1 MLPPCAKKLTASIRS
16 NHMPHLRQ
24 YLKVCCLHPWAA
36 TTVAAVALLLAM
48 ISRGVFVQSLAKFS
62 NGRLPTVIVDAE
74 RRKKPEAG
82 DSKIELNND
91 GEEVV
96 ILDD

>member
-1 MLPPCAKKLTASIRS
+1 M
-16 NHMPHLRQ
+16 
-24 YLKVCCLHPWAA
+24 
-36 TTVAAVALLLAM
+36 
-48 ISRGVFVQSLAKFS
+48 FVQSLAKYS

-74 RRKKPEAG
+74 RRKKPDTG

>member
-1 MLPPCAKKLTASIRS
+1 M
-16 NHMPHLRQ
+16 
-24 YLKVCCLHPWAA
+24 
-36 TTVAAVALLLAM
+36 
-48 ISRGVFVQSLAKFS
+48 QSLAKYS

-74 RRKKPEAG
+74 RRKNPNAG

-91 GEEVV
+91 GGEVV

>member
-1 MLPPCAKKLTASIRS
+1 MLPPCAKKLTVSIRS
-16 NHMPHLRQ
+16 TP
-24 YLKVCCLHPWAA
+24 
-36 TTVAAVALLLAM
+36 TTVALVAVLLALV
-48 ISRGVFVQSLAKFS
+48 SRGVFVQSLAKYS

-74 RRKKPEAG
+74 RRKKPDAG
-82 DSKIELNND
+82 DSKVELNND